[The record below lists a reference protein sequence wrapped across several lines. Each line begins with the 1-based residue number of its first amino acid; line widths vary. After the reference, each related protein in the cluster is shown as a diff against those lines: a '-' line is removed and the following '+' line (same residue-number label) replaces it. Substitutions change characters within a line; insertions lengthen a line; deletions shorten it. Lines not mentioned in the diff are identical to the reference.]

1 MREDHHL
8 QAAVLEQL
16 DFDPA
21 INSSQIGVAVRDGVV
36 TLSGHVPSFID
47 KARAET
53 TVGLVG
59 GVKAVVDDIRVDLP
73 GHCETP
79 DEVTAKRAHDR
90 LASNVTVPIER
101 IHISVKDGVVT
112 LRGDVDWRYQRE
124 AAIEDLRHLDCVRDL
139 RNEVKISPS
148 VAASEIQDRIV
159 GAMHRLGLA
168 SADKVAVETAG
179 SQVTLSGTVVSWR
192 EKDVAEDIAWSVPGV
207 SHVENRLAVA

>member
-1 MREDHHL
+1 MREDHQL

-21 INSSQIGVAVRDGVV
+21 IDSSQIGVAVRDGVV

-53 TVGLVG
+53 TAGLVSS
-59 GVKAVVDDIRVDLP
+59 VKAVIDDIRVDLP

-79 DEVTAKRAHDR
+79 DEITAKRAYDR
-90 LASNVTVPIER
+90 LATNVTVPIDR

-112 LRGDVDWRYQRE
+112 LRGDVDWQYQRQ
-124 AAIEDLRHLDCVRDL
+124 AAVDDLRHLDCVRDL
-139 RNEVKISPS
+139 RNEIEISP
-148 VAASEIQDRIV
+148 AIQASEVEGRIS

-168 SADKVAVETAG
+168 SAG
-179 SQVTLSGTVVSWR
+179 SISVDVDGSRVTLSGMVVSWR

-207 SHVENRLAVA
+207 SHVDNRLSVA